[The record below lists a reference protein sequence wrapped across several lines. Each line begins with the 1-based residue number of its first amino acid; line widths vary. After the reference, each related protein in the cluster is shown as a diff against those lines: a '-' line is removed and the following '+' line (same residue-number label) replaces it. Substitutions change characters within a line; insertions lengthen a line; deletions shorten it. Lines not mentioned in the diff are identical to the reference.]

1 MLKPQQTGAVWAARV
16 AANQL
21 QARPPTLAAAAALP
35 ALQQLQPLCLC
46 SVTQHAGL
54 VFTKTTVATTAAAAA
69 RVYRSSRK
77 LYHEADSQG
86 MRVYHDELIMGDVR
100 MVMLGR

>member
-1 MLKPQQTGAVWAARV
+1 
-16 AANQL
+16 
-21 QARPPTLAAAAALP
+21 
-35 ALQQLQPLCLC
+35 
-46 SVTQHAGL
+46 
-54 VFTKTTVATTAAAAA
+54 VFTGQTVFVLTTAAAAAAA

-100 MVMLGR
+100 MVMLGEAHLVTPSHM